1 MTLAAE
7 LLGRDLDSPT
17 VRSELWLALE
27 TGAANDVGEPSA
39 NRR

>member
-1 MTLAAE
+1 MTLAAD

-27 TGAANDVGEPSA
+27 TTRTSGNTTAP
-39 NRR
+39 